1 MTVLMECLRSKEL
14 AEHLGLE
21 VETKNGKF
29 KGVGALQWAV
39 PVGVFGD
46 AACSLL
52 PLGTLL
58 GSCRAEKLGSSP
70 SKHGETWSGGHL
82 SAREAAGTAATS
94 GAAAPPRARLRTD
107 HSLFAWR
114 GVLNLKELTQGFW
127 SGDELGYHIIHLE
140 LDPVFP
146 EGTERE
152 DGVVEWGERTAYR
165 FASDISTPR
174 PSYFPQRR
182 DPRCEG
188 IDSLAHCWRGEN
200 NWGNPPLGV
209 TGSGGPEAAGMR
221 CHSDGG
227 GATLVRAAL
236 VQRARGSRLRCGL
249 PASAKRP
256 VHSQPVGLVHIARDA
271 VMSCIPGRPRVAFR
285 RRAGLE
291 PRRCPAI
298 RLAYGWRCTGQ
309 TTMHGTPAPSRACP
323 GNMRHVA
330 YEYGSD
336 EDLDLRRETYSTL
349 LPLRSEG
356 EPAEGLPWLPA
367 VEEAV
372 LPCPGSLPRRG
383 TALAG
388 SMQPHLSAINDYHE
402 DLGFDGPAEGRP
414 VVRVLKGRA
423 SIQAQVLA
431 DAGQQESERTW
442 LPAEAVAR
450 VHGVVLGHS
459 WGTDRDRLH
468 LLRACVYSVVASCTF
483 GRPEAGAGLQQQDV
497 AASPEHIIFVL
508 RRGKRGQQTVSG
520 GSLGGA
526 VLIGRGTWGRLAE
539 AGPRGNFLYAS
550 GKPRGRAQYADPVH
564 EVWILNGCGH
574 DDAVSLMGS
583 LDGETRGSP
592 QHTNRGR
599 RHADSRGLEGKRLE
613 AASGKKTADPSLER

>member
-1 MTVLMECLRSKEL
+1 MGNESKIHLR
-14 AEHLGLE
+14 AG
-21 VETKNGKF
+21 

-152 DGVVEWGERTAYR
+152 DGVVEAAQKLRECGATATVVAPHWSGQPWFR
-165 FASDISTPR
+165 ELEALVSDVAFLPR
-174 PSYFPQRR
+174 RR
-182 DPRCEG
+182 DPFT
-188 IDSLAHCWRGEN
+188 
-200 NWGNPPLGV
+200 P
-209 TGSGGPEAAGMR
+209 
-221 CHSDGG
+221 
-227 GATLVRAAL
+227 
-236 VQRARGSRLRCGL
+236 SRL
-249 PASAKRP
+249 
-256 VHSQPVGLVHIARDA
+256 
-271 VMSCIPGRPRVAFR
+271 
-285 RRAGLE
+285 
-291 PRRCPAI
+291 
-298 RLAYGWRCTGQ
+298 GWSTL
-309 TTMHGTPAPSRACP
+309 HGTQSCLASPAARESHFAEEQGSSPV

-508 RRGKRGQQTVSG
+508 RRGKRGQQVRTKRGLVVPLQATVSG